1 MRVVIADPST
11 LLRSVLV
18 GVFSDVA
25 DVEVAATVA
34 SLDEL
39 RACCRRDKPH
49 VVLAGTSFL
58 DGFMADA
65 IADVLLIGARVLVV
79 CDAQAAESAAR
90 LLFAGASGCLFV
102 QDAGPIDVVEATR
115 TVAAGNA
122 ALHPAVA
129 AAVLQQWRSSQGR
142 TADDARNSPMAP
154 DAEAPR
160 LTPREAEVLRALVR
174 GLPTKAIGREMS
186 VSPKTVEAHIA
197 RLLAKLKARHRAH
210 AVSIASDL
218 GLLQAGTVER
228 GNVRDRGGA

>member
-1 MRVVIADPST
+1 VRVVIADPST
-11 LLRSVLV
+11 LLRSILV
-18 GVFSDVA
+18 GVFNDAA

-39 RACCRRDKPH
+39 RASCQVDKPNI
-49 VVLAGTSFL
+49 VLVGTSFP
-58 DGFMADA
+58 DGSMADA

-79 CDAQAAESAAR
+79 CDAQSADSASG

-102 QDAGPIDVVEATR
+102 QDAGPVDVVEATR
-115 TVAAGNA
+115 AVAAGNA

-129 AAVLQQWRSSQGR
+129 AAVLQQWRSSPGR
-142 TADDARNSPMAP
+142 ILNDAGISPIAP
-154 DAEAPR
+154 DTEAPR
-160 LTPREAEVLRALVR
+160 LTPREAEVLGALAR

-210 AVSIASDL
+210 AVSVAMEL
-218 GLLQAGTVER
+218 GLLEGNRLRNEER
-228 GNVRDRGGA
+228 

>member
-18 GVFSDVA
+18 GVFSDAA

-39 RACCRRDKPH
+39 RASCRRDKPH
-49 VVLAGTSFL
+49 VVLAGTSFP
-58 DGFMADA
+58 DGSMADA
-65 IADVLLIGARVLVV
+65 IADILLIGARVIVV
-79 CDAQAAESAAR
+79 CDAQSAESAPG

-102 QDAGPIDVVEATR
+102 QDAGPVEVIEATR
-115 TVAAGNA
+115 AVAAGNA

-129 AAVLQQWRSSQGR
+129 AAVLRQWRSSPGR
-142 TADDARNSPMAP
+142 TPDNAGNSPTAP
-154 DAEAPR
+154 DAEAPH
-160 LTPREAEVLRALVR
+160 LTPRETEVLAALAR

-210 AVSIASDL
+210 AVSVALDL
-218 GLLQAGTVER
+218 GLLEGK
-228 GNVRDRGGA
+228 GPWNGAR